1 MYLLAKCE
9 KVGEVRSF
17 QNGRGE
23 QVTAMDMEFSV
34 GAETFLVTAFDKV
47 VTAVQAGK
55 PAVGALYWIDVHFAV
70 NGTEKRFQSVRLTSI
85 SAL

>member
-1 MYLLAKCE
+1 MYLLVKCE

-23 QVTAMDMEFSV
+23 QVTAMDLEFSQ
-34 GAETFLVTAFDKV
+34 GTEGMLVTAFDKV
-47 VTAVQAGK
+47 VTAVQSAKPVAG
-55 PAVGALYWIDVHFAV
+55 AYYWIDVHFSI

-85 SAL
+85 SAF